1 MRKLCGFILAVIL
14 LAAADGGTAQA
25 APFKV
30 NSGKTLEVLAIK
42 PEKAAAGPALVLHYA
57 TSVPLADHKGLR
69 READELWE
77 HFSQNADAANVTR
90 AVVRATD
97 PKGREKPVD
106 FVFVKRGGIWH
117 TVEKG
122 LEGGKLTEQFIRDA
136 HDHQQ
141 WIHKHKNNVATV
153 LYLGNDWTVTYTYPP
168 EMRVGR
174 QTFDRKMMLTLLEQA
189 RNKITE
195 RNTKIEITDVRI
207 SSDGKSATV
216 SSRLSGE
223 TEINGQ
229 IMNMNGEGQDFVVV
243 RDGTVVSIRSVVTIE
258 KFSVAIEQ

>member
-1 MRKLCGFILAVIL
+1 MRKLTGCILALVL
-14 LAAADGGTAQA
+14 LAAAAVGPAQA
-25 APFKV
+25 TPFKV
-30 NSGKTLEVLAIK
+30 NSGKTLEILAIK
-42 PEKAAAGPALVLHYA
+42 PEKAGAGPALVLHYA
-57 TSVPLADHKGLR
+57 TPSPLTDLQGLR

-77 HFSQNADAANVTR
+77 HFAQNANAANVTR

-117 TVEKG
+117 TLEKG
-122 LEGGKLTEQFIRDA
+122 LENGKLTERFIRDS

-141 WIHKHKNNVATV
+141 WIYKHKNTEAMV

-168 EMRVGR
+168 EMRIGR
-174 QTFDRKMMLTLLEQA
+174 QTFDRKMMLVLLEQA

-195 RNTKIEITDVRI
+195 RDTRIEITDVRI
-207 SSDGKSATV
+207 SADGKSATV

-229 IMNMNGEGQDFVVV
+229 IMNMSGRGQDFVVV
-243 RDGTVVSIRSVVTIE
+243 RDGTVVSIRSVIALE

>member
-1 MRKLCGFILAVIL
+1 VRKLVGFILVLAL
-14 LAAADGGTAQA
+14 LACATLGPVRA

-42 PEKAAAGPALVLHYA
+42 PEKAGAGAALVLHYA
-57 TSVPLADHKGLR
+57 TRLPLTNLQGLR

-77 HFSQNADAANVTR
+77 HFSANADATNVAR

-97 PKGREKPVD
+97 PKGHGKAVD
-106 FVFVKRGGIWH
+106 FVFVKRGGVWH

-122 LEGGKLTEQFIRDA
+122 LENGKLTERFIRDA

-141 WIHKHKNNVATV
+141 WIHKHKNTAAMV

-168 EMRVGR
+168 EMRIGR
-174 QTFDRKMMLTLLEQA
+174 QTLDRKMMLVLLEKA
-189 RNKITE
+189 RDKVTE
-195 RNTKIEITDVRI
+195 RDTKIEITDIRI
-207 SSDGKSATV
+207 SADGQSATV

-223 TEINGQ
+223 TEINGR
-229 IMNMNGEGQDFVVV
+229 IMSMSGQGQDFVVV
-243 RDGTVVSIRSVVTIE
+243 RNGTAVSVRSVITFE